1 MNMIKESNFK
11 DNRIVSLEDHTVNHL
26 HEIIFQLKFINFI
39 YNEIPRFDIK
49 IRKIQKYNH

>member
-1 MNMIKESNFK
+1 MIKESNFK

-49 IRKIQKYNH
+49 IRKIQKDNH